1 MPWTTPTL
9 KQVRQNSRDYIMG
22 ALRGADAMVP
32 NSVLRV
38 MSDGN
43 AGLAHLN
50 LQFVEWLALQLL
62 PITSETVFLDRWANM
77 YLVNA
82 DSSRG
87 RKQAT
92 FASGSM
98 EVAGLS
104 GIVIPAGS
112 QASNQVTYQTTEQA
126 TIGDDGTVTVP
137 IVALTAGSAG
147 NLDPGTTLRFAAA
160 ISSVQPTA
168 TVVSLEGGTDTET
181 DDELRA
187 RLLER
192 LANPPMGGDAEDYV
206 AWAMAVPGVT
216 RAWSA
221 PNEIG
226 IGTVTLRFMMDDLR
240 ADQGGFPTADDIA
253 AVAAYLNDKRPV
265 AVKDFFVEAPLA
277 QPISFTIRNLD
288 PDTSDTWASIIASV
302 KAMLR
307 TKARPAYAKN
317 GVLQPAQTIFA
328 AWVSDAIL
336 TAPDVVSFD
345 LDAADFVMP
354 NNGSMAVLGDVI
366 HG

>member
-112 QASNQVTYQTTEQA
+112 QASNQVTYQTSEQA

-206 AWAMAVPGVT
+206 AW
-216 RAWSA
+216 
-221 PNEIG
+221 
-226 IGTVTLRFMMDDLR
+226 
-240 ADQGGFPTADDIA
+240 
-253 AVAAYLNDKRPV
+253 
-265 AVKDFFVEAPLA
+265 
-277 QPISFTIRNLD
+277 
-288 PDTSDTWASIIASV
+288 
-302 KAMLR
+302 
-307 TKARPAYAKN
+307 
-317 GVLQPAQTIFA
+317 
-328 AWVSDAIL
+328 
-336 TAPDVVSFD
+336 
-345 LDAADFVMP
+345 
-354 NNGSMAVLGDVI
+354 
-366 HG
+366 